1 MKKALM
7 SALARSWV
15 VASLLIAAST
25 AGAGCRDETSSKPD
39 LASATAPAEAQ
50 SSDDPAAR
58 NPDPVV
64 TKTFRV
70 DACYFGSMAFR
81 QARRAYLGSL
91 QGGEPGPGKIP
102 EFGLAEDEPPASGA
116 TPGSS
121 ATPNAA
127 PSASSG
133 AKFKIAGPPDKPAA
147 QPSAKPAG
155 SASASA
161 APDKGKI
168 PIDKNRRIQ
177 QVRYEYLAR
186 LCKTA
191 AGIKSPDVP
200 ELDKVLDEYTT
211 YELGL
216 AKDLTDASMY
226 YQKEESSA
234 DNFARGK
241 ELHTKIVS
249 RFKELDDQQKKL
261 ADAVKAFETQ
271 NPINKAGYTESQQLS
286 DALVQAAQVVLEDLD
301 AEKIDATKAKADLA
315 KLDGANDA
323 LSKHTPADKDAQ
335 DPFVLIVAPAGER
348 EAKAAHVILDPAEVK
363 TPKPSAMIAMASYF
377 EEVLAGNYRATL
389 KQLDPRS
396 VPMNN
401 PKIQV
406 RPRLPNGHPMVP
418 PQPIPQ

>member
-15 VASLLIAAST
+15 VASLLIAVGT
-25 AGAGCRDETSSKPD
+25 AQAGCRDETSKPD
-39 LASATAPAEAQ
+39 LPSATAPAEVQ

-58 NPDPVV
+58 NPDPIV

-70 DACYFGSMAFR
+70 DACYFGSFAFH

-91 QGGEPGPGKIP
+91 QGAEPGPGKIP
-102 EFGLAEDEPPASGA
+102 EFGLPDDEPPASGA

-121 ATPNAA
+121 ATPNGGSSAA
-127 PSASSG
+127 PP
-133 AKFKIAGPPDKPAA
+133 KTKPAA
-147 QPSAKPAG
+147 PPEKPAPQPSAKA
-155 SASASA
+155 SANASA
-161 APDKGKI
+161 APALDKGKI

-177 QVRYEYLAR
+177 QVRYEYFAR
-186 LCKTA
+186 MCKTA

-211 YELGL
+211 YALGL

-226 YQKEESSA
+226 YQKEEFSA
-234 DNFARGK
+234 DNFVRGK
-241 ELHTKIVS
+241 EFHTKLVAL
-249 RFKELDDQQKKL
+249 FKELDDHEKKL

-271 NPINKAGYTESQQLS
+271 NPINKAAYTESQQLS
-286 DALVQAAQVVLEDLD
+286 DALVQAAQTVFEDLD
-301 AEKIDATKAKADLA
+301 AEKIDAAKAKADLA

-348 EAKAAHVILDPAEVK
+348 EAKAAHVILDPAEIK
-363 TPKPSAMIAMASYF
+363 TPKPSAMIAMTSYF
-377 EEVLAGNYRATL
+377 EEVLGGHYRATL

-401 PKIQV
+401 PKMQV
-406 RPRLPNGHPMVP
+406 RPRLPNGHPML
-418 PQPIPQ
+418 PQQPTPQ